1 MSIYAIKNNFPCHGQ
16 IYNKITHKK
25 KIIREHYKYVTKLKK
40 TALKTI
46 AGTPAWFNLIV
57 LMFCPGAV
65 IWAWLSIT
73 SLIVQHLLID
83 DLTSQTNANLLR
95 IQEP

>member
-16 IYNKITHKK
+16 IYNRITHTI

-46 AGTPAWFNLIV
+46 AGTLAWFNLIV
-57 LMFCPGAV
+57 LMCCPGAV
-65 IWAWLSIT
+65 IWAWLSKT
-73 SLIVQHLLID
+73 SLIVQHLY
-83 DLTSQTNANLLR
+83 
-95 IQEP
+95 